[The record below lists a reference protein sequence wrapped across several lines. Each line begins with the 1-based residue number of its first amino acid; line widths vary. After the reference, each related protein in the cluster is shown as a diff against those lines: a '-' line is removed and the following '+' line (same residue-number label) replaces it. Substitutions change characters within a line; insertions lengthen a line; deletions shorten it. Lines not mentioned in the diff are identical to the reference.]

1 MGQIPRSTVLVD
13 YKVWS
18 LLREQ
23 VNKVK
28 SQQYRWATPAYPD
41 WLGWIWPGYYWQG
54 DQVVAQP
61 PMSLRRGQRCPLWA
75 QT

>member
-28 SQQYRWATPAYPD
+28 SQQYRWATPTGLD
-41 WLGWIWPGYYWQG
+41 EFDLGII
-54 DQVVAQP
+54 DKAIK
-61 PMSLRRGQRCPLWA
+61 
-75 QT
+75 